1 MKRENTLMHTD
12 VASEPALRGTP
23 PVPPAV
29 PVASAGAATPR
40 IDFGERVWR
49 LRLGPS
55 GPSLVVKAKPALV
68 GAAAVALIGILAVAA
83 MSLGSFTLSP
93 GEVLATLLGQG
104 TAKTELVVISWRL
117 PRVLMAIVIGGALG
131 ISGAIFQS
139 LTRNPLGSPDI
150 IGFNAGAY
158 TGALVSMLL
167 LGGGFLATTIGAFAG
182 GLATA
187 AVVYLLAFKRGIQ
200 GFRLIIVGIGISAM
214 LGSINTWMIIK
225 ADLHLAM
232 MAAIWGSGSL
242 NTAGWER
249 AIPLLIIAV
258 ALVPALMLL
267 ARPLQGLEMGDDAAA
282 AQGINTEPAKLWL
295 LVIGVCL
302 TAICTAAAGP
312 IAFVALAAP
321 QIARRMTG
329 SGRVSML
336 SAGVFGALLL
346 LGSDLIAQH
355 ALAPIQ
361 LPVGV
366 VTVALGGMYLMWL
379 LFREAK
385 RS

>member
-1 MKRENTLMHTD
+1 MPTFLAAKPAAHE
-12 VASEPALRGTP
+12 EPAAPQSPSGVLA
-23 PVPPAV
+23 PAG
-29 PVASAGAATPR
+29 PSP
-40 IDFGERVWR
+40 INFGERVWR
-49 LRLGPS
+49 LRAGDS
-55 GPSLVVKAKPALV
+55 GPSLLLRARPALT
-68 GAAAVALIGILAVAA
+68 GAVAVALIGALAVAGMA
-83 MSLGSFTLSP
+83 MGSFTLTP
-93 GEVLATLLGQG
+93 AEVLQALLGQG

-158 TGALVSMLL
+158 TGALISMLL
-167 LGGGFLATTIGAFAG
+167 LGGGFLSTTIGAFAG

-187 AVVYLLAFKRGIQ
+187 AVVYLLAFKRGIH

-225 ADLHLAM
+225 ADLQLAL

-249 AIPLLIIAV
+249 AVPLLLIAV

-267 ARPLQGLEMGDDAAA
+267 SRPLQGLEMGDDAAA
-282 AQGINTEPAKLWL
+282 AQGISTEGAKLWL

-312 IAFVALAAP
+312 ISFVALAAP
-321 QIARRMTG
+321 QIARRMTA
-329 SGRVSML
+329 SGRVSMV
-336 SAGVFGALLL
+336 SAAVFGALLL
-346 LGSDLIAQH
+346 LASDLLAQH

-366 VTVALGGMYLMWL
+366 VTVSLGGIYLMFL

>member
-1 MKRENTLMHTD
+1 MPTF
-12 VASEPALRGTP
+12 VAAEPAAREDLHTFP
-23 PVPPAV
+23 APPA
-29 PVASAGAATPR
+29 PAPDPR

-49 LRLGPS
+49 PRLGTS
-55 GPSLVVKAKPALV
+55 GPSLILRARPVLTGAL
-68 GAAAVALIGILAVAA
+68 AMALIGALAVAGMA
-83 MSLGSFTLSP
+83 MGSFALTP
-93 GEVLATLLGQG
+93 AEVLQALLGQG
-104 TAKTELVVISWRL
+104 TAKTELVVVSWRL

-167 LGGGFLATTIGAFAG
+167 LGGGFVSTTIGAFAG

-214 LGSINTWMIIK
+214 LGSINTWLIIK
-225 ADLHLAM
+225 ADLQLAL

-249 AIPLLIIAV
+249 AVPLLLMAV
-258 ALVPALMLL
+258 LLAPALMLL
-267 ARPLQGLEMGDDAAA
+267 SRPLQGLEMGDDAAA

-329 SGRVSML
+329 SGRVSMV
-336 SAGVFGALLL
+336 SAAVFGALLL
-346 LGSDLIAQH
+346 LASDLLAQH

-366 VTVALGGMYLMWL
+366 VTVSLGGIYLMWL

>member
-1 MKRENTLMHTD
+1 MKRENTLMLTD
-12 VASEPALRGTP
+12 LAADPATREERREAP
-23 PVPPAV
+23 HPPAQ
-29 PVASAGAATPR
+29 AAR

-49 LRLGPS
+49 LRLGAH
-55 GPSLVVKAKPALV
+55 GPSLMVRARPALT
-68 GAAAVALIGILAVAA
+68 GAAAVLLIGALAVAG
-83 MSLGSFTLSP
+83 MSMGSFVLSP
-93 GEVLATLLGQG
+93 SEVLQTLLGQG
-104 TAKTELVVISWRL
+104 TAKTELVVIEWRL

-167 LGGGFLATTIGAFAG
+167 LGGGFVSTTIGAFAG

-187 AVVYLLAFKRGIQ
+187 AVVYLLAFKRGVQ
-200 GFRLIIVGIGISAM
+200 GFRLIIVGIGVSAM
-214 LGSINTWMIIK
+214 LGSINTWLLIK
-225 ADLHLAM
+225 AELHLAM

-249 AIPLLIIAV
+249 AVPLLLVAV
-258 ALVPALMLL
+258 ALVPVLMLL
-267 ARPLQGLEMGDDAAA
+267 SRPLQGLEMGDDAAA
-282 AQGINTEPAKLWL
+282 AQGIGTEPAKLWL
-295 LVIGVCL
+295 LVVGVCL

-346 LGSDLIAQH
+346 LASDLIAQH
-355 ALAPIQ
+355 ALSPIQ
-361 LPVGV
+361 MPVGV
-366 VTVALGGMYLMWL
+366 VTVALGGLYLVWL

>member
-1 MKRENTLMHTD
+1 MKREDTLMPTFLAAKPAAHE
-12 VASEPALRGTP
+12 APAAPQGPSEALAPEGP
-23 PVPPAV
+23 SP
-29 PVASAGAATPR
+29 
-40 IDFGERVWR
+40 INFGERVWR
-49 LRLGPS
+49 LRAGDT
-55 GPSLVVKAKPALV
+55 GPSLLLRSRPALT
-68 GAAAVALIGILAVAA
+68 GALAVALIGALAVAGMA
-83 MSLGSFTLSP
+83 MGSFALTP
-93 GEVLATLLGQG
+93 GEVLQALLGQG

-167 LGGGFLATTIGAFAG
+167 LGGGFLSTTIGAFAG

-200 GFRLIIVGIGISAM
+200 GFKLIIIGIGISAM

-225 ADLHLAM
+225 ADLQLAL

-249 AIPLLIIAV
+249 AVPLLLVAV

-267 ARPLQGLEMGDDAAA
+267 SRPLQGLEMGDDAAA
-282 AQGINTEPAKLWL
+282 AQGINTEGAKLWL

-302 TAICTAAAGP
+302 TAICTAVAGP
-312 IAFVALAAP
+312 IAFVSLAAP

-329 SGRVSML
+329 SGRVSMV

-346 LGSDLIAQH
+346 LASDLLAQH

-366 VTVALGGMYLMWL
+366 VTVSLGGIYLMFL